1 MKSRSVAGR
10 DLFTV
15 AIVGCPN
22 AGKSTLFNRLV
33 GRRQALVSRT
43 PGMTRDTREGRAEWG
58 GRPFRVLDTAGHQ
71 EGEGLE
77 AQLRHQAA
85 VAIRESDACLLLV
98 DARAGV
104 SASDHALADALR
116 RSGACVIPVAN
127 KTESARGVPGALE
140 VSELGFGEAVEISA
154 EHGIGMSELLE
165 ALEPLLD
172 AVLPRGDAQGKHDE
186 AVARIILFGRP
197 NVGKSTLAN
206 ALLGEERLVAGPEPG
221 ITRDSIEVPFEHAG
235 RRYRLVDSAGLRRRA
250 GARGEEE
257 KIAVGDALH
266 ALRFAEVA
274 VLLVDGRTAF
284 EQQDL
289 RLADRVEKE
298 GRAVVFAATKWDLVA
313 RRGERQRR
321 LEEDLARL
329 LPALAGASM
338 NPVSGLYGTGLT
350 DLLEAAWRARSI
362 WERRIG
368 TGSLNRWLAEA
379 TARHPPPAV
388 RGRRIRLR
396 YIAQINVRP
405 PTFAVF
411 CSRPAGIDAAYR
423 RFLVHGLRRRFGFPG
438 TPIRLLLRAGKNPYD
453 RRRT

>member
-1 MKSRSVAGR
+1 MAERE
-10 DLFTV
+10 LFTV

-33 GRRQALVSRT
+33 GRRQALVSRN

-58 GRPFRVLDTAGHQ
+58 GRLFRVLDTAGHQ

-77 AQLRHQAA
+77 SELRRQAA
-85 VAIRESDACLLLV
+85 LAVRESDACLLLV

-104 SASDHALADALR
+104 SASDHSLADALR
-116 RSGACVIPVAN
+116 RSGTRVIPVAN
-127 KTESARGVPGALE
+127 KTESPRGTPGTLE

-154 EHGIGMSELLE
+154 EHGLGMAELIE

-172 AVLPRGDAQGKHDE
+172 SAWPRGDAPGTGVE
-186 AVARIILFGRP
+186 AQVRILLFGRP

-221 ITRDSIEVPFEHAG
+221 LTRDSIEVPFEHDG

-257 KIAVGDALH
+257 RIAVGDALH

-274 VLLVDGRTAF
+274 VLLVDSRTAF

-289 RLADRVEKE
+289 RLADLAEKE

-313 RRGERQRR
+313 GRGERRR
-321 LEEDLARL
+321 QLEEDLARL
-329 LPALAGASM
+329 LPALSGASM
-338 NPVSGLYGTGLT
+338 IPVSGLHGTGLT
-350 DLLEAAWRARSI
+350 DLLDAVWRARSI
-362 WERRIG
+362 WEHRIG
-368 TGSLNRWLAEA
+368 TGPLNRWLAEA
-379 TARHPPPAV
+379 TAHHPPPAV

-411 CSRPAGIDAAYR
+411 CSRPVGIDAAYR
-423 RFLVHGLRRRFGFPG
+423 RFLVHGLRRRFGFSG
-438 TPIRLLLRAGKNPYD
+438 TPIRLLLRAGKNPYG

>member
-1 MKSRSVAGR
+1 MEEREN
-10 DLFTV
+10 FTV

-33 GRRQALVSRT
+33 RRRQALVSRD

-58 GRPFRVLDTAGHQ
+58 GRSFRVLDTAGHQ
-71 EGEGLE
+71 DGEGLE
-77 AQLRHQAA
+77 AQLRLQVA
-85 VAIRESDACLLLV
+85 VAVRESDACLLLV

-116 RSGACVIPVAN
+116 RSGARVIPVAN
-127 KTESARGVPGALE
+127 KTESARGAPGTIE
-140 VSELGFGEAVEISA
+140 ISELGFGEAVEISA
-154 EHGIGMSELLE
+154 EHGLGMVELLE
-165 ALEPLLD
+165 ALESILD
-172 AVLPRGDAQGKHDE
+172 TVLPHEDATGKRDE
-186 AVARIILFGRP
+186 AEARLILFGRP

-206 ALLGEERLVAGPEPG
+206 ALLGEERLLAGPEPG
-221 ITRDSIEVPFEHAG
+221 LTRDSIEVPFEHAG
-235 RRYRLVDSAGLRRRA
+235 HRYRLVDSAGLRRRA
-250 GARGEEE
+250 GARGKEE

-266 ALRFAEVA
+266 ALRFAEVV
-274 VLLVDGRTAF
+274 VLLVDSRTAF

-289 RLADRVEKE
+289 RLADLAEKE

-313 RRGERQRR
+313 RRGERQRQM
-321 LEEDLARL
+321 EEDLARL
-329 LPALAGASM
+329 LPALSGASM
-338 NPVSGLYGTGLT
+338 IPVSGLHGSGLA
-350 DLLEAAWRARSI
+350 DLLEAVRRSRSI

-379 TARHPPPAV
+379 TTHHPPPAV

-438 TPIRLLLRAGKNPYD
+438 TPIRLLLRAAKNPYD